1 VKMRLTSALV
11 LAVLST
17 ASALQLP
24 PMAGGV
30 VGRRA
35 LLSGTATALGIVVAR
50 PHPLPAFADILN
62 RGVAD
67 VTYSAATRKA
77 AEALDDLPPKS
88 KQAYLQYLPQF
99 QLDADFFTFELI
111 PLLSQPGRWD
121 LIYKVTDVQ
130 TAGAATSVSRLE
142 REFITPMRQ
151 VALAF
156 PPDLY
161 GDEMQS
167 SINDFQKAMFKF
179 STLARKNAQVGNVA
193 APSAQEIKQLESAFD
208 EGRVAFNGFITAVN
222 AGVGASLLVTVPTVS
237 QALKGEGYPRS
248 KRLYT
253 QLLKDA
259 ALCRNRGGEQLAGL
273 WGNLMVYGTAPGV
286 NPCGGSAAEYY
297 SQALPEQAK

>member
-1 VKMRLTSALV
+1 MRTMRQAFSAL
-11 LAVLST
+11 
-17 ASALQLP
+17 ALLLP
-24 PMAGGV
+24 PAMALRLPAAAGGD

-35 LLSGTATALGIVVAR
+35 LLGGSAAALGTAVSAL
-50 PHPLPAFADILN
+50 HPLPAFADVLN
-62 RGVAD
+62 RGVSD

-99 QLDADFFTFELI
+99 QLDGDFITFELI

-130 TAGAATSVSRLE
+130 TAGAGATSVSRLE

-161 GDEMQS
+161 GDEMQA
-167 SINDFQKAMFKF
+167 SITEFQRAMFKF
-179 STLARKNAQVGNVA
+179 STLARKNAQIGNVA
-193 APSAQEIKQLESAFD
+193 PPTAKEIKALEAAFE
-208 EGRVAFNGFITAVN
+208 EGRLAFNSFITSVN

-286 NPCGGSAAEYY
+286 NPCGNSAEAYY
-297 SQALPEQAK
+297 SQAM

>member
-1 VKMRLTSALV
+1 M
-11 LAVLST
+11 
-17 ASALQLP
+17 
-24 PMAGGV
+24 
-30 VGRRA
+30 GRRA
-35 LLSGTATALGIVVAR
+35 LLSGSAAAMGTAVSAL
-50 PHPLPAFADILN
+50 HPLPAFADIMN

-67 VTYSAATRKA
+67 ATYSAATRKA
-77 AEALDDLPPKS
+77 AEALEDLPPKS

-99 QLDADFFTFELI
+99 QLDGDYLTFEMM
-111 PLLSQPGRWD
+111 PLLSEPTRWD
-121 LIYKVTDVQ
+121 LLYKVTEVQ
-130 TAGAATSVSRLE
+130 TAGAGATSVSRLE

-161 GDEMQS
+161 GDEMQA
-167 SINDFQKAMFKF
+167 SINDFQVAMFKF
-179 STLARKNAQVGNVA
+179 STLARKNAQIGNVA
-193 APSAQEIKQLESAFD
+193 APSAKEIKALEAAFE
-208 EGRVAFNGFITAVN
+208 EGRLAFNKFIVAVN
-222 AGVGASLLVTVPTVS
+222 AGVGASLLVPVPTVS

-286 NPCGGSAAEYY
+286 NPCGNSAQAYY
-297 SQALPEQAK
+297 SQVLP